1 MKTNQINDQT
11 LSQRM
16 ESLEARIA
24 ELQHASVNARR
35 WKTLAVTAG
44 VALIALA
51 GVAATQSSQTADVIR
66 ARRFEVVDQNDK
78 IVLLAGIGQN
88 GG

>member
-1 MKTNQINDQT
+1 MTTNQIINET
-11 LSQRM
+11 LSHRL

-24 ELQHASVNARR
+24 ELQHASVNSRR
-35 WKTLAVTAG
+35 WKTLAITAG
-44 VALIALA
+44 VGLIALA

-78 IVLLAGIGQN
+78 IVLLAGI
-88 GG
+88 